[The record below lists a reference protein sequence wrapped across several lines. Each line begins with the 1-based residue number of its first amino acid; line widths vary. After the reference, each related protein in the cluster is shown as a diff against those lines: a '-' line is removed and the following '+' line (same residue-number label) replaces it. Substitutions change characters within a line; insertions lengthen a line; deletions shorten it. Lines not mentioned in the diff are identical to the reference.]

1 MISDVL
7 DRAFVLRE
15 ATRIHEALK
24 GSGTAGRRAG
34 RTRPEVV
41 EPEIT
46 EALRSSIVKEM
57 GRGGQQGAG
66 SRRGAAPAAATREEP
81 YISSDP
87 IISIVQSALEF
98 YLQDPQTVDTIE
110 LDTTNSAVTDWRA
123 TKKRSGRRVFEQFS
137 VTDIGWVSS
146 VVAMGIRKFNDK
158 RPFNMSPAQDLKIA
172 DNCRVV
178 MVGDWGSGI
187 PRAQKVA
194 MEMRKHVVDARNQG
208 LECHVVHLGDV
219 YYSGFEF
226 EYRDRFLPYWP
237 VLPTEA
243 DAVRSWCLNGNHDM
257 YSGGYAYFDYL
268 LTDPR
273 FARQEQSS
281 FFRLSNNHWQI
292 LGLDTAWDDDGLKD
306 PQGAWIRDKVANNP
320 QKTMIMSHHQL
331 FSARENSPD
340 VGKVMRSKLKD
351 VLDAKKIDSAIWGH
365 EHRCVTYAPHDNIKY
380 GRLIGH
386 GGVPVWADTG
396 PLAAPGVFQST
407 KSMGGGVKERFAYMG
422 FAVLDFAEAN
432 IEASYYD
439 EDGGLELKE
448 VLN

>member
-15 ATRIHEALK
+15 ATRIHETLK
-24 GSGTAGRRAG
+24 GSWKTGRRGGGAH
-34 RTRPEVV
+34 PEAI

-46 EALRSSIVKEM
+46 EALRFSIVKEV
-57 GRGGQQGAG
+57 GRSGQQSAG
-66 SRRGAAPAAATREEP
+66 SRRGAAPVSATREP

-87 IISIVQSALEF
+87 IISIVQSALEL
-98 YLQDPQTVDTIE
+98 YLQDPHTVDTVE
-110 LDTTNSAVTDWRA
+110 LDTTSPAVTDRRA
-123 TKKRSGRRVFEQFS
+123 AKKRSGRRVFEQFS

-146 VVAMGIRKFNDK
+146 VVAMGIRKFKDK

-178 MVGDWGSGI
+178 IVGDWGSGI

-194 MEMRKHVVDARNQG
+194 MEMRKHVVDAKNQG
-208 LECHVVHLGDV
+208 IECHVVHLGDV

-237 VLPTEA
+237 VHPTEA

-268 LTDPR
+268 LADPR

-281 FFRLSNNHWQI
+281 FFRLSNKHWQI

-306 PQGAWIRDKVANNP
+306 PQDAWVRDKVANNP

-340 VGKVMRSKLKD
+340 VGKVMRTKLKD
-351 VLDAKKIDSAIWGH
+351 VLDAKKIDVAIWGH
-365 EHRCVTYAPHDNIKY
+365 EHRFVTYEPHDNIKY

-396 PLAAPGVFQST
+396 PLAAPGIFQST

-422 FAVLDFAEAN
+422 FAVLDFAGAS
-432 IEASYYD
+432 IEALYYD
-439 EDGGLELKE
+439 EDGGLDLKE
-448 VLN
+448 VLD